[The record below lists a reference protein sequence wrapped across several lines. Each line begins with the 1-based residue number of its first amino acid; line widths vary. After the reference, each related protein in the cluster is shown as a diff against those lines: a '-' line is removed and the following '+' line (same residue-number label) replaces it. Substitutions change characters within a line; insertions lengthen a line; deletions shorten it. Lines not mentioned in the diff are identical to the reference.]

1 MKEFNEMEWLA
12 YRLKVVDDIDLS
24 CYLDYHWDG
33 EWDKFYGDRE
43 IAFEQLTEH
52 MTKEEFTA
60 SLDESECWDYEA
72 AK

>member
-12 YRLKVVDDIDLS
+12 YRLNVLDDIDLDVFM
-24 CYLDYHWDG
+24 DYNWPG
-33 EWDKFYGDRE
+33 EWEKICFDRD

-60 SLDESECWDYEA
+60 SLDESECWDYND
-72 AK
+72 